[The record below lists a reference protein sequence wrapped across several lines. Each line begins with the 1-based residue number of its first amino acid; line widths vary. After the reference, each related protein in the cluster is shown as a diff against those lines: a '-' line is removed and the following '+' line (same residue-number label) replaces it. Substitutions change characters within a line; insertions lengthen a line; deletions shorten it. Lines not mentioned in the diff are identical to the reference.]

1 MQFVVCRV
9 SRRTEL
15 NDSEGFVIDM
25 LVLSEWDET
34 LKLKKKNNI
43 ESRKLDTLWDLAVF
57 FLVYRLEI
65 KLMRTTQDH
74 STLPT
79 VQGQDISSDSFVHL
93 WWAVLEIIYPP
104 QVSFNDYIQATS
116 SYWL

>member
-34 LKLKKKNNI
+34 LKLKKKTILKAENLI
-43 ESRKLDTLWDLAVF
+43 PF
-57 FLVYRLEI
+57 GI
-65 KLMRTTQDH
+65 
-74 STLPT
+74 
-79 VQGQDISSDSFVHL
+79 
-93 WWAVLEIIYPP
+93 
-104 QVSFNDYIQATS
+104 
-116 SYWL
+116 

>member
-34 LKLKKKNNI
+34 LKLKKKKTILKAENLI
-43 ESRKLDTLWDLAVF
+43 PF
-57 FLVYRLEI
+57 GI
-65 KLMRTTQDH
+65 
-74 STLPT
+74 
-79 VQGQDISSDSFVHL
+79 
-93 WWAVLEIIYPP
+93 
-104 QVSFNDYIQATS
+104 
-116 SYWL
+116 